1 MSTAKTDWQ
10 PESEDL
16 ALAKDMVKSI
26 LGDWDW
32 ISWNELLAFDVVLS
46 VRMAPVGG
54 GDLQTVDSVLRV
66 VGQEDAERLLR
77 RIYPNIKSGLC
88 IITEILSGYDAILLG
103 NITPPSTSEG
113 ESEKASPIVIYMN
126 FNSEGEVHVMT
137 IAAIDLQPLADQ
149 IRCAVTDPKPRY
161 ALLSQT

>member
-1 MSTAKTDWQ
+1 MSTTKIDWQ

-46 VRMAPVGG
+46 LRLAPVGG
-54 GDLQTVDSVLRV
+54 DDLQTVDGVLRV
-66 VGQEDAERLLR
+66 EGREDAERLLR
-77 RIYPNIKSGLC
+77 RIYPDIKNGLC

-103 NITPPSTSEG
+103 DITPPSTKEG
-113 ESEKASPIVIYMN
+113 ESEKASPIVIHMN

-161 ALLSQT
+161 ALPSQT

>member
-1 MSTAKTDWQ
+1 MSTVKADWQ

-46 VRMAPVGG
+46 LRMAPVWGD
-54 GDLQTVDSVLRV
+54 DLQTVDGVVRV
-66 VGQEDAERLLR
+66 VGREDAERLLR

-88 IITEILSGYDAILLG
+88 IITEILSGYDAVLLG
-103 NITPPSTSEG
+103 NITPPSTKEG
-113 ESEKASPIVIYMN
+113 ESEKASPIVICMD
-126 FNSEGEVHVMT
+126 FNSEGEIHVMT

-149 IRCAVTDPKPRY
+149 IRCA
-161 ALLSQT
+161 ALNGTLKAV

>member
-1 MSTAKTDWQ
+1 MSTVKIDWQ

-16 ALAKDMVKSI
+16 ARAKDMVKSI

-32 ISWNELLAFDVVLS
+32 ISWNELLALDVVLS

-54 GDLQTVDSVLRV
+54 NDQQTVDSVLQI
-66 VGQEDAERLLR
+66 VGREDAERLLR
-77 RIYPNIKSGLC
+77 RIYPGIKNGLC
-88 IITEILSGYDAILLG
+88 IITEILSGYDAVLLG
-103 NITPPSTSEG
+103 NITPPSTKEG
-113 ESEKASPIVIYMN
+113 ESEKASPIVIYME
-126 FNSEGEVHVMT
+126 FNSEGEIRVMT

-149 IRCAVTDPKPRY
+149 IRCAVTDPKPWY

>member
-1 MSTAKTDWQ
+1 MSTANIDWQ

-46 VRMAPVGG
+46 LRMASVGG
-54 GDLQTVDSVLRV
+54 DDLQTLDGVLRV
-66 VGQEDAERLLR
+66 VGREDAERLLR
-77 RIYPNIKSGLC
+77 RIYPSIKSGLC
-88 IITEILSGYDAILLG
+88 IITEILSGYDAVLLG
-103 NITPPSTSEG
+103 NITPPSTKEG
-113 ESEKASPIVIYMN
+113 ESEKGSPIVIYMD
-126 FNSEGEVHVMT
+126 FNSEGEIHVMT

-149 IRCAVTDPKPRY
+149 IRCAVTDPIPKY
-161 ALLSQT
+161 ALPSQM

>member
-1 MSTAKTDWQ
+1 MSTAKIDWQ

-46 VRMAPVGG
+46 LRLAPVGDD
-54 GDLQTVDSVLRV
+54 DLQTADGVLRV
-66 VGQEDAERLLR
+66 VGREDAERLLR

-88 IITEILSGYDAILLG
+88 IITEILSGYGAVLLG
-103 NITPPSTSEG
+103 NITPPSTKEG
-113 ESEKASPIVIYMN
+113 ESEKASPIAIYMD
-126 FNSEGEVHVMT
+126 FNSEGEIHVMT
-137 IAAIDLQPLADQ
+137 IAAIDLQLLADQ
-149 IRCAVTDPKPRY
+149 SRCA
-161 ALLSQT
+161 ALSGTSTAA

>member
-1 MSTAKTDWQ
+1 MSTVKADWQ

-46 VRMAPVGG
+46 LRMAPVWGD
-54 GDLQTVDSVLRV
+54 DLQTVDGVVRV
-66 VGQEDAERLLR
+66 VGREDAERLLR

-88 IITEILSGYDAILLG
+88 NITEILSGYDAIC
-103 NITPPSTSEG
+103 SE
-113 ESEKASPIVIYMN
+113 A
-126 FNSEGEVHVMT
+126 
-137 IAAIDLQPLADQ
+137 
-149 IRCAVTDPKPRY
+149 
-161 ALLSQT
+161 

>member
-1 MSTAKTDWQ
+1 MSTVKADWQ

-46 VRMAPVGG
+46 LRMAPVWGD
-54 GDLQTVDSVLRV
+54 DLQTVDGVVRV
-66 VGQEDAERLLR
+66 VGREDAERLLR

-103 NITPPSTSEG
+103 SITRPSTKEG
-113 ESEKASPIVIYMN
+113 ECEKASPIVICMD
-126 FNSEGEVHVMT
+126 FNSESEIHVMT
-137 IAAIDLQPLADQ
+137 IAAIDLHPLADQ
-149 IRCAVTDPKPRY
+149 IRCA
-161 ALLSQT
+161 ALNGTLKAV